1 MISFRQSLSKAST
14 GDWRPAVHWLTFLLL
29 LITLLA
35 WPGAGP
41 GAGDAGADDKAEK
54 YRPGQVWSYQARQ
67 QDQGSDLIV
76 VAVDQDP
83 TLGTIVHVQVRGVS
97 LAEPGGTARRTT
109 NIGHMP
115 FAAEALDRSVV
126 EHLGD
131 APLPNFQEGY
141 DLWRA
146 AFDDGKAGVY
156 SITVAEAVETI
167 EQALRQ

>member
-1 MISFRQSLSKAST
+1 MTLIPIGSRFSQATVVKGRPSVLWLSILCLA
-14 GDWRPAVHWLTFLLL
+14 LLF
-29 LITLLA
+29 A
-35 WPGAGP
+35 WPAAGQT
-41 GAGDAGADDKAEK
+41 AAEDAASK
-54 YRPGQVWSYQARQ
+54 YRPGQVWSYRTRQ

-83 TLGTIVHVQVRGVS
+83 TLGTIVHVHVRGVS
-97 LAEPGGTARRTT
+97 LTEPGGSASRTT

-131 APLPNFQEGY
+131 APLPAFQEGY

-156 SITVAEAVETI
+156 SITVADAVETI